1 MATLEQ
7 IAKEYGM
14 AIDYMD
20 PNTGN
25 IYRLTDAIDDGN
37 GGLLIP
43 VIAPFGDSIFVDYA
57 KIQKSESEEQE
68 VNDTC
73 QIKKEKY

>member
-25 IYRLTDAIDDGN
+25 IYRLTDAIDDGEGN
-37 GGLLIP
+37 LLVPIT
-43 VIAPFGDSIFVDYA
+43 ATYGDSILLGYA
-57 KIQKSESEEQE
+57 KMQKPE
-68 VNDTC
+68 
-73 QIKKEKY
+73 

>member
-14 AIDYMD
+14 AMDYMD

-25 IYRLTDAIDDGN
+25 IYRLTDAIDDGEGN
-37 GGLLIP
+37 LLVPI
-43 VIAPFGDSIFVDYA
+43 IAHYGVSTLLGYA
-57 KIQKSESEEQE
+57 KIQKH
-68 VNDTC
+68 
-73 QIKKEKY
+73 

>member
-25 IYRLTDAIDDGN
+25 IYRLTDAIDDGEGN
-37 GGLLIP
+37 LLVPIT
-43 VIAPFGDSIFVDYA
+43 APYGDSILLGNA
-57 KIQKSESEEQE
+57 KMQKPESELA
-68 VNDTC
+68 TKKKK
-73 QIKKEKY
+73 KKEKC

>member
-1 MATLEQ
+1 MAILEQ

-25 IYRLTDAIDDGN
+25 IYRLTDAIDDGE
-37 GGLLIP
+37 GGLLVP
-43 VIAPFGDSIFVDYA
+43 VTAPYGDSILLGYA
-57 KIQKSESEEQE
+57 KMQKPE
-68 VNDTC
+68 
-73 QIKKEKY
+73 

>member
-14 AIDYMD
+14 AMDYMD

-25 IYRLTDAIDDGN
+25 IYRLTDAIDDGED
-37 GGLLIP
+37 GLLVP
-43 VIAPFGDSIFVDYA
+43 VTAPYGDSILLGYA
-57 KIQKSESEEQE
+57 KMERPE
-68 VNDTC
+68 
-73 QIKKEKY
+73 

>member
-14 AIDYMD
+14 AMDYMD

-25 IYRLTDAIDDGN
+25 IYRLTDAIDDGEGN
-37 GGLLIP
+37 LFVP
-43 VIAPFGDSIFVDYA
+43 VTAPYGDSILLGYA
-57 KIQKSESEEQE
+57 KMQKPE
-68 VNDTC
+68 
-73 QIKKEKY
+73 

>member
-1 MATLEQ
+1 MATLEQIEQ

-25 IYRLTDAIDDGN
+25 IYRLTDAIDDGEGN
-37 GGLLIP
+37 LLVPI
-43 VIAPFGDSIFVDYA
+43 IAPYGDSILLGYA
-57 KIQKSESEEQE
+57 KMQKPE
-68 VNDTC
+68 
-73 QIKKEKY
+73 

>member
-25 IYRLTDAIDDGN
+25 IYRLTDAIDDGEGN
-37 GGLLIP
+37 LLVPIT
-43 VIAPFGDSIFVDYA
+43 APYGDSTLLGYA
-57 KIQKSESEEQE
+57 KMQKPE
-68 VNDTC
+68 
-73 QIKKEKY
+73 

>member
-14 AIDYMD
+14 AMDYMD

-25 IYRLTDAIDDGN
+25 IYRLTDAIDDGEGN
-37 GGLLIP
+37 LLVP
-43 VIAPFGDSIFVDYA
+43 VTAPYGDSILLGYA
-57 KIQKSESEEQE
+57 KMQKPEHEEAIWQ
-68 VNDTC
+68 V
-73 QIKKEKY
+73 IKKEKC

>member
-25 IYRLTDAIDDGN
+25 IYRLTDAIDDGEGN
-37 GGLLIP
+37 LFVP
-43 VIAPFGDSIFVDYA
+43 VTAPYGDSILLGYA
-57 KIQKSESEEQE
+57 KMQKPE
-68 VNDTC
+68 
-73 QIKKEKY
+73 

>member
-25 IYRLTDAIDDGN
+25 IYRLTDAIDDGE
-37 GGLLIP
+37 GGLLVP
-43 VIAPFGDSIFVDYA
+43 VTAPYGDSILLGYA
-57 KIQKSESEEQE
+57 KMHKPE
-68 VNDTC
+68 
-73 QIKKEKY
+73 

>member
-20 PNTGN
+20 PNIGN

-37 GGLLIP
+37 GGLLVPIT
-43 VIAPFGDSIFVDYA
+43 APYGDSILLGYA
-57 KIQKSESEEQE
+57 KMQKPE
-68 VNDTC
+68 
-73 QIKKEKY
+73 

>member
-7 IAKEYGM
+7 IAEEYGM

-25 IYRLTDAIDDGN
+25 IYRLTDAIDDGEGN
-37 GGLLIP
+37 LLVQIT
-43 VIAPFGDSIFVDYA
+43 APYGDSILLGYA
-57 KIQKSESEEQE
+57 KMQKPE
-68 VNDTC
+68 
-73 QIKKEKY
+73 

>member
-14 AIDYMD
+14 AMDYMD

-25 IYRLTDAIDDGN
+25 IYRLTDAIDDGEGN
-37 GGLLIP
+37 LLVPIT
-43 VIAPFGDSIFVDYA
+43 APYGDNILLGYA
-57 KIQKSESEEQE
+57 KMQKPE
-68 VNDTC
+68 
-73 QIKKEKY
+73 

>member
-25 IYRLTDAIDDGN
+25 IYRLTDAIDDGEGN
-37 GGLLIP
+37 LFVP
-43 VIAPFGDSIFVDYA
+43 VTAPYGDSILLGYA
-57 KIQKSESEEQE
+57 KMQKSE
-68 VNDTC
+68 
-73 QIKKEKY
+73 

>member
-14 AIDYMD
+14 AVDYMD

-25 IYRLTDAIDDGN
+25 IYRLTDAIDDGEGN
-37 GGLLIP
+37 LLIP
-43 VIAPFGDSIFVDYA
+43 IITSYGGSILLGYA
-57 KIQKSESEEQE
+57 KMQKQE
-68 VNDTC
+68 
-73 QIKKEKY
+73 

>member
-25 IYRLTDAIDDGN
+25 IYRLTDAIDDGE
-37 GGLLIP
+37 GKLLVPIT
-43 VIAPFGDSIFVDYA
+43 APYGDSILLGYA
-57 KIQKSESEEQE
+57 KMQKPE
-68 VNDTC
+68 
-73 QIKKEKY
+73 

>member
-37 GGLLIP
+37 GNLLVPIT
-43 VIAPFGDSIFVDYA
+43 APYGDRILLGYA
-57 KIQKSESEEQE
+57 KMQKPE
-68 VNDTC
+68 
-73 QIKKEKY
+73 

>member
-25 IYRLTDAIDDGN
+25 IYRLTDAIDDGEGN
-37 GGLLIP
+37 LLVLIT
-43 VIAPFGDSIFVDYA
+43 APYGDSILLGYA
-57 KIQKSESEEQE
+57 KMQKPE
-68 VNDTC
+68 
-73 QIKKEKY
+73 

>member
-37 GGLLIP
+37 GNLLVPIT
-43 VIAPFGDSIFVDYA
+43 APYGDNILLGYA
-57 KIQKSESEEQE
+57 KMQKPE
-68 VNDTC
+68 
-73 QIKKEKY
+73 

>member
-25 IYRLTDAIDDGN
+25 IYRLTDAIDDGE
-37 GGLLIP
+37 GHLLVPIT
-43 VIAPFGDSIFVDYA
+43 APYGDSILLGYA
-57 KIQKSESEEQE
+57 KMQKPE
-68 VNDTC
+68 
-73 QIKKEKY
+73 

>member
-25 IYRLTDAIDDGN
+25 IYRLTDAIDDGE
-37 GGLLIP
+37 GGLLVP
-43 VIAPFGDSIFVDYA
+43 VTAPYGDSILLGYA
-57 KIQKSESEEQE
+57 KMQKPE
-68 VNDTC
+68 
-73 QIKKEKY
+73 

>member
-14 AIDYMD
+14 AMDYMD

-25 IYRLTDAIDDGN
+25 IYRLTDAIDDGE
-37 GGLLIP
+37 GGLLVPIT
-43 VIAPFGDSIFVDYA
+43 APYGDSILLGYA
-57 KIQKSESEEQE
+57 KMQRPE
-68 VNDTC
+68 
-73 QIKKEKY
+73 

>member
-25 IYRLTDAIDDGN
+25 IYRLTDAIDDGEGN
-37 GGLLIP
+37 LLVPIT
-43 VIAPFGDSIFVDYA
+43 APYGDSILLGYA
-57 KIQKSESEEQE
+57 KMQKPEQE
-68 VNDTC
+68 EVTRQEN
-73 QIKKEKY
+73 KKEKC

>member
-25 IYRLTDAIDDGN
+25 IYRLTDAIDDGEGN
-37 GGLLIP
+37 LLVPI
-43 VIAPFGDSIFVDYA
+43 IAPYGDSILLGYA
-57 KIQKSESEEQE
+57 KMQKPEE
-68 VNDTC
+68 
-73 QIKKEKY
+73 

>member
-14 AIDYMD
+14 AMDYMD

-25 IYRLTDAIDDGN
+25 IYRLTDAIDDGE
-37 GGLLIP
+37 GGLLVP
-43 VIAPFGDSIFVDYA
+43 VTAPYGDSILLGYA
-57 KIQKSESEEQE
+57 KMQKPE
-68 VNDTC
+68 
-73 QIKKEKY
+73 